1 VAYQVVNV
9 DVDKLAPNTALGI
22 NSTFNNLGVFQK
34 LYDTNK
40 QALANLKTLLL
51 TRKGE
56 RYGLP
61 EFGTDLLYMIFQPNV
76 DDIKD
81 NIKDIISGPVGA
93 WLPYIEIDEIDVKTL
108 KDDPRLIHT
117 IEITISFTV
126 LPTDDN
132 NKIRLFANENGVL
145 EVK

>member
-1 VAYQVVNV
+1 MAYQVVNV
-9 DVDKLAPNTALGI
+9 DVDRLAPNTALGI
-22 NSTFNNLGVFQK
+22 DFTFNNLGVFK
-34 LYDTNK
+34 SIYDTNK

-61 EFGTDLLYMIFQPNV
+61 EFGTDLLYIIFQPNV

-81 NIKDIISGPVGA
+81 NIKDIILGPIGT

-117 IEITISFTV
+117 IEVTISFTV
-126 LPTDDN
+126 LKTADSG
-132 NKIRLFANENGVL
+132 KIRLFAKENGIL